1 MFAIGANVGI
11 GLLGALPA
19 GVGAL
24 GLAYLGARQI
34 YRAIV
39 KRRRRVMGQ
48 LFELVLNEVGACLV
62 EALPPGA
69 GRDRNR

>member
-1 MFAIGANVGI
+1 MGI

-24 GLAYLGARQI
+24 DLAYLGARQI